1 MFPILQLLGRTLR
14 VDHVEEYRKPKEHGD
29 EDDLTMKVRAEGIAP
44 RLPESIAPRLPE
56 SIAPRLLESLAPR
69 LPASIAPGLPESS
82 DEDRK
87 ESSSTKVKKGE

>member
-1 MFPILQLLGRTLR
+1 MFPISQLLGRTLR

-44 RLPESIAPRLPE
+44 RIPESIAARLPESIAPRLPE
-56 SIAPRLLESLAPR
+56 SIAPRL
-69 LPASIAPGLPESS
+69 PESS

-87 ESSSTKVKKGE
+87 ESSSAKVKKGE